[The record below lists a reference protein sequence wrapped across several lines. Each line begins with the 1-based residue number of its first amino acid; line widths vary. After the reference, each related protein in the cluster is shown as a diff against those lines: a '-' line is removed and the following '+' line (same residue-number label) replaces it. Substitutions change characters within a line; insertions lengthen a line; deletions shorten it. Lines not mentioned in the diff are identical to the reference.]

1 MKSVTLE
8 EFKKF
13 GPCWLEDKEDTKKLE
28 EIGRRKKQWTALD
41 ILDLPDEEVSA
52 ADKLWAV
59 LREELIDAPVLHEFA
74 CRCAEEALKLVDNP
88 DPRSVAAIEAKR
100 KWLRGEIGNDALLA
114 AWVAARTTSAAAR
127 EAAWAA
133 RASAR
138 EAAWAARAS
147 AREAAWAARASAR
160 EAARAWQIFILQ
172 KMLEPQNALQEK
184 PLALKNNAGDPP
196 AQERMA

>member
-13 GPCWLEDKEDTKKLE
+13 GPCWLKNEEDAKKLE
-28 EIGRRKKQWTALD
+28 EIGRRKEQWTALD
-41 ILDLPDEEVSA
+41 ILALPDEEVSA
-52 ADKLWAV
+52 TDKLWAV

-100 KWLRGEIGNDALLA
+100 KWLRGEIGNDALQA
-114 AWVAARTTSAAAR
+114 ASDAAS
-127 EAAWAA
+127 EAAKASA

-138 EAAWAARAS
+138 DAARAS
-147 AREAAWAARASAR
+147 
-160 EAARAWQIFILQ
+160 ARAWQIFILQ
-172 KMLEPQNALQEK
+172 KMLEPQNVLQEK